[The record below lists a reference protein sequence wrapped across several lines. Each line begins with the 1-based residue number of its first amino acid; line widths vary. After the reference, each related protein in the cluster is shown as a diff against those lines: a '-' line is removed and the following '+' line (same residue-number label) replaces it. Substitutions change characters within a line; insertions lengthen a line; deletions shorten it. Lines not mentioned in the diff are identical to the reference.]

1 MKLRDEDLRREL
13 QIALEGRD
21 SQSNCALRLNIH
33 KEDFRRLLSRARI
46 HGIDAVLHCNIP
58 GGYADE
64 FKIKVVHSVVSGG
77 MSKSSAAAKCNLR
90 IGTVHAW
97 VRKYLEGGEE
107 RLLSDNRGRTGS
119 MGRKRNP
126 RLEDFKP
133 GSLEYYKF
141 KAEKLERECLLLKKA
156 LPLVREMLKDR
167 SQDSSDTGSSEN

>member
-1 MKLRDEDLRREL
+1 
-13 QIALEGRD
+13 
-21 SQSNCALRLNIH
+21 
-33 KEDFRRLLSRARI
+33 
-46 HGIDAVLHCNIP
+46 
-58 GGYADE
+58 
-64 FKIKVVHSVVSGG
+64 

-126 RLEDFKP
+126 RLEDFEP